1 MLYIIDNK
9 KDLSGAR
16 VCAILYQPNNCKDP
30 NMQKWSIELPLKDSN
45 EIQKRSVVDGKLITV
60 MHLTDIHYDPLY
72 LPGSNADCYEKEI
85 CCERESTLKPNG
97 SYVPAGYWGDY
108 HTCDIPWHSVQNAFD
123 DIKARNVRKHCKI
136 LLAVITPVFCFS
148 LVVN

>member
-9 KDLSGAR
+9 KDLSGTR
-16 VCAILYQPNNCKDP
+16 VCAILYQTKNCKDP
-30 NMQKWSIELPLKDSN
+30 NMQKWSIEIPPKTFKTP
-45 EIQKRSVVDGKLITV
+45 QKRSKNVLNV

-97 SYVPAGYWGDY
+97 TFVPAGYWGDY
-108 HTCDIPWHSVQNAFD
+108 HTCDLPWHSIQSAFD
-123 DIKARNVRKHCKI
+123 DIKARNVSEKN
-136 LLAVITPVFCFS
+136 V
-148 LVVN
+148 